1 MTNSLSRHSLR
12 RALRGGGPFLGLL
25 VTWLLFGLAVGPL
38 FTSWANTE
46 LMLLQTAVVGTAAIG
61 ALWVIVSGGIDL
73 SVGSAIALATMV
85 GAMVLRAGGH
95 WTVAALATAATGT
108 GIGFVIGALV
118 TGALVRV
125 VLAIAAGGL
134 VAVFGGDV
142 IWNEPSSLAQLG
154 RLGLGIG
161 TAAVVFVA
169 TRRLPW
175 QLPLSPFLVTL
186 GLWGALRGLAK
197 GLGDNQPI
205 RFDRAP
211 GLETLMQLGEALLPI
226 GVWIMFAVAAVM
238 LVVARATVFGRHV
251 FALGANREAARL
263 SGVDVVRTEI
273 GVYVLSGACA
283 GIAALLQ
290 LAYLSMGDPTT
301 AQGHELKAIAAA
313 VIGGASLTGGEGSI
327 IGTLAGAFVMTV
339 VDNGCT
345 KLGLD
350 NWVQEV
356 VTGAIIVGAVA
367 LDRWRQTRR

>member
-1 MTNSLSRHSLR
+1 MSAVASLN
-12 RALRGGGPFLGLL
+12 RALRSGGPFLGLL
-25 VTWLLFGLAVGPL
+25 ATWLLFALAVGPL
-38 FTSWANTE
+38 FTSWGNTE

-95 WTVAALATAATGT
+95 WTVAAFATAATGT

-125 VLAIAAGGL
+125 ALAVAAGAL
-134 VAVFGGDV
+134 VAAIVGDAF
-142 IWNEPSSLAQLG
+142 WSEPSAVAQLG

-161 TAAVVFVA
+161 TAAAVFVA
-169 TRRLPW
+169 TRRLPCR
-175 QLPLSPFLVTL
+175 LPLSPFLVTL

-197 GLGDNQPI
+197 GLGGNQPI
-205 RFDRAP
+205 YFERVPA
-211 GLETLMQLGEALLPI
+211 LESLMQRGAALLPI
-226 GVWIMFAVAAVM
+226 GVWIMFGVAAVM

-273 GVYVLSGACA
+273 GVYVVSGACA